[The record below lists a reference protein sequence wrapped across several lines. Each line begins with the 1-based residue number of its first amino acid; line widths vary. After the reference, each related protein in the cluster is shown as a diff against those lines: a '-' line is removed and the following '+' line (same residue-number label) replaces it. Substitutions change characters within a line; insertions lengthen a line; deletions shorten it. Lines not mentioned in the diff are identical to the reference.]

1 MTFHFFLNTNA
12 MKILVV
18 EDEKDMLYSIT
29 AFFAK
34 SGYVCETAA
43 NFSEAE
49 EKVLLYDYDCIILDI
64 TLPDGNGLDILELV
78 KKQNSKA
85 GIIILSAKNSL
96 DDKIKGL
103 TLGADDYLPK
113 PFHLTEL
120 NARVMAI
127 LRRLKFE
134 GNNNISVGNIK
145 LDLDTNKVF
154 VGDDELVL
162 KKKEYEL
169 LLFFISNKTR
179 NISKTSL
186 VEHIWGDNM
195 DRADSFDFLYSQ
207 IKNLRK
213 RLMEKK
219 SDYNIEAIYGIGY
232 KFVKEA

>member
-1 MTFHFFLNTNA
+1 